1 MKKIRNIVLG
11 GIQQKVFNLV
21 LITIILV
28 VAAYTAVIVYQAGY
42 INTLVTDTN
51 NQQKQSIIATS
62 RETMDAVIQ
71 NSLSTDT
78 KMEAMIADNLFKN
91 LAGAVSMLGD
101 YAEKILDNP
110 EAYSERPVE
119 AADPST

>member
-21 LITIILV
+21 LITILLV
-28 VAAYTAVIVYQAGY
+28 VAAYTAVILYQAGY

-71 NSLSTDT
+71 NSLGTDT

-91 LAGAVSMLGD
+91 LA
-101 YAEKILDNP
+101 
-110 EAYSERPVE
+110 
-119 AADPST
+119 AA

>member
-28 VAAYTAVIVYQAGY
+28 VAAYTAVIVYQVGY

-78 KMEAMIADNLFKN
+78 KMEAMIADC
-91 LAGAVSMLGD
+91 G
-101 YAEKILDNP
+101 
-110 EAYSERPVE
+110 
-119 AADPST
+119 